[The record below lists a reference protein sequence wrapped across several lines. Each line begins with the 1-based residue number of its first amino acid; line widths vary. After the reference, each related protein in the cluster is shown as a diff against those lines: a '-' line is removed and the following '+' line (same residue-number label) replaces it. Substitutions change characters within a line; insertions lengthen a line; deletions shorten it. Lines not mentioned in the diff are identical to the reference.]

1 MLNYKEKKSDR
12 LVPSNFEHLKALVAT
27 GQVKLLWEL
36 SLPRSNSTA
45 WQIAICEAPEIKG
58 QINEPSFHSDL
69 RSRSFHLPSKKG
81 DRSLEEYCGRILER
95 LEGSKEKGKLGLF
108 ADEDERPVNL
118 VINDLVTDIRKVDL
132 EAILP
137 LTRKIAITIR
147 DPRLQAYSALTRTLN
162 DALDAPGG
170 GNISPAMALYLST
183 KTHFTKKEFAD
194 LLGPGK
200 DKVNPATIL
209 RFLKQPEVMALTP
222 ELLLEAISLTVAH
235 CKKDYVDICWDNF
248 KQQMQY
254 IKKHART
261 GTAITVIDGSD
272 LTEHPISIMQQSSK
286 ALGITYMPAMVY
298 QWRKSSSK
306 KFYCCVTEGWG
317 ELAVSNHWNGPA
329 RNSKRL
335 ERKPS
340 SIADILALEIFPLVM
355 QDSIKDALK
364 IYQQISQYKI
374 KPAAPTSTLSIETRF
389 GQYRRSETTAW
400 PGFRYSAAISSE
412 ELGYLNDMTSALVPM
427 SGANHSLVRHLEH
440 VFNPLEMQVFLAGM
454 TYYMAIVNS
463 HKDDV
468 RQRVDYPL
476 LQFFTQLEGHG
487 HAQLDDDSPF
497 ALVKSQDDHFSKGAA
512 K

>member
-1 MLNYKEKKSDR
+1 MFNYKEKKSDQ
-12 LVPSNFEHLKALVAT
+12 LVPGNFERLRALVAT

-69 RSRSFHLPSKKG
+69 RSRSFHLPDKEG

-95 LEGSKEKGKLGLF
+95 LEGGKKKGKLGLF
-108 ADEDERPVNL
+108 AEEDERPVNL

-162 DALDAPGG
+162 DTLDAPGG
-170 GNISPAMALYLST
+170 GNISPVMAMYLAR
-183 KTHFTKKEFAD
+183 KTHFTKEEFAA

-200 DKVNPATIL
+200 DKVNPATIM
-209 RFLKQPEVMALTP
+209 RFLKKSEVMALTP
-222 ELLLEAISLTVAH
+222 ELLLEAIRLTIVR
-235 CKKDYVDICWDNF
+235 CKEDYVDICWDNF

-254 IKKHART
+254 IKKQART
-261 GTAITVIDGSD
+261 GTTITVIDGSD

-286 ALGITYMPAMVY
+286 ALGITYAPAMIY
-298 QWRKSSSK
+298 QWRKASSK

-317 ELAVSNHWNGPA
+317 ELAISNHWNGPA
-329 RNSKRL
+329 RNSKCL
-335 ERKPS
+335 ERKPG

-355 QDSIKDALK
+355 QDSIKNALK

-374 KPAAPTSTLSIETRF
+374 KTAAATLSIENRF
-389 GQYRRSETTAW
+389 GQYRSSATTAW
-400 PGFRYSAAISSE
+400 PGFRYSAAMSVEEQRYIS
-412 ELGYLNDMTSALVPM
+412 DAASALVPM
-427 SGANHSLVRHLEH
+427 SRANHSLVRHLEH
-440 VFNPLEMQVFLAGM
+440 IFNPLEMQVFLAGM
-454 TYYMAIVNS
+454 TYYMAFVNLD
-463 HKDDV
+463 KDNV
-468 RQRVDYPL
+468 RQSVDYPL
-476 LQFFTQLEGHG
+476 LQLVTQFEGHR
-487 HAQLDDDSPF
+487 HPQLNDDNPF
-497 ALVKSQDDHFSKGAA
+497 GLVQSLDTLSSKGAT